1 MTSTPVASPI
11 TTAPTV
17 LDALRSPKLLTR
29 EVLAGIVTA
38 LALIPEAISFS
49 VVAGVDP
56 AVGLFSSFVIAVVI
70 AFVGGR
76 TAMVSAAAG
85 SVALVIAPMIR
96 DHGIEYL
103 VPTIVLGGVFQL
115 VLGFLGVARLMRFIP
130 RSVNVAFVNALAI
143 LIFTAQLPNLFGR
156 DVPVVVWPL
165 TALGIAII
173 VFFPFLTKAVP
184 APLIAVVVV
193 TGITL
198 VAAIDVPT
206 VGDEG
211 ALPDSLPGFNGI
223 TVPIDLDTL
232 RIIAPYAFGMAIVGL
247 IETLLTA
254 QLVDALTDTGS
265 SKWRESWG
273 QGIANVVSA
282 FFGGTGGCAMIGQT
296 VINVKTAG
304 ARTRISTFVAG
315 VAVLV
320 LTVSLHGVV
329 AEIPMAALT
338 AVMIMVC
345 VATFDWHSI
354 RPNTLRRMPLG
365 ETAIMVITVVVV
377 VFTDNLATGVLIGV
391 VLAALVFARRV
402 SHVVTV
408 DRTAHQDPATANAGG
423 TSPGAV
429 VRYRVRGAL
438 FFASSNDLVTR
449 FSYAEDRA
457 LGTPSAPV
465 RVEIDMS
472 EAHIWDAS
480 TVAALDAVELRY
492 RQHDVSV
499 EVSNLN
505 TGSVRLHS
513 RLSGH
518 LG

>member
-1 MTSTPVASPI
+1 MTSASVPVATPAI
-11 TTAPTV
+11 PTV
-17 LDALRSPKLLTR
+17 LGALRSPKLLTR

-56 AVGLFSSFVIAVVI
+56 AVGLFSSFVVAVVI

-76 TAMVSAAAG
+76 PAMVSAAAG
-85 SVALVIAPMIR
+85 SVALVIAPMVR
-96 DHGIEYL
+96 DHGIDYL

-115 VLGFLGVARLMRFIP
+115 VLGFLGVSRLMRFIP

-143 LIFTAQLPNLFGR
+143 LIFTAQLPNLFGH
-156 DVPVVVWPL
+156 DVPAIVWPL

-173 VFFPFLTKAVP
+173 VFFPFLTTAVP

-193 TGITL
+193 TAITL
-198 VAAIDVPT
+198 VAGIDVPT

-211 ALPDSLPGFNGI
+211 SLPDSLPGFNPVA
-223 TVPIDLDTL
+223 VPIDLDTL

-254 QLVDALTDTGS
+254 QLVDAITDTGS

-304 ARTRISTFVAG
+304 ARTRISTFAAG
-315 VAVLV
+315 VSVLV
-320 LTVSLHGVV
+320 LTVSLHGIV
-329 AEIPMAALT
+329 AQIPMAALT
-338 AVMIMVC
+338 AVMVMVC

-354 RPNTLRRMPLG
+354 QPNTLRRMPLG

-402 SHVVTV
+402 SHVVAV
-408 DRTAHQDPATANAGG
+408 DRTVSAGTG
-423 TSPGAV
+423 DAAGPV

-449 FSYAEDRA
+449 FSYPEDRA
-457 LGTPSAPV
+457 LGTPGAPA
-465 RVEIDMS
+465 RVEIDMT
-472 EAHIWDAS
+472 EAHVWDAS
-480 TVAALDAVELRY
+480 TVAALDAVEQRY
-492 RQHDVSV
+492 RQHDTRV
-499 EVSNLN
+499 EVLNLN
-505 TGSVRLHS
+505 TGSVRLHR

>member
-1 MTSTPVASPI
+1 MTIAAARP
-11 TTAPTV
+11 TAPRV

-56 AVGLFSSFVIAVVI
+56 AIGLFSSFVVAVVI

-76 TAMVSAAAG
+76 PAMISAAAG
-85 SVALVIAPMIR
+85 SVALVIAPMVR
-96 DHGIEYL
+96 DHGIAYL

-143 LIFTAQLPNLFGR
+143 LIFTAQLPNLLGHG
-156 DVPVVVWPL
+156 VPFVVWPL
-165 TALGIAII
+165 TALGVAII
-173 VFFPFLTKAVP
+173 VFFPFLTRAVP
-184 APLIAVVVV
+184 APLIAVIVV
-193 TGITL
+193 TGITVL
-198 VAAIDVPT
+198 AAIDVPT

-211 ALPDSLPGFNGI
+211 ALPTALPALNPI
-223 TVPIDLDTL
+223 TVPVDLATL

-265 SKWRESWG
+265 SKWRESCG
-273 QGIANVVSA
+273 QGIANIASA
-282 FFGGTGGCAMIGQT
+282 FLGGTGGCAMIGQT

-315 VAVLV
+315 VSVLV
-320 LTVSLHGVV
+320 LTVTLHTVV
-329 AEIPMAALT
+329 ARIPMAALT

-354 RPNTLRRMPLG
+354 RPRTLRRMPLG
-365 ETAIMVITVVVV
+365 ETAVMVITVVVV
-377 VFTDNLATGVLIGV
+377 VFTDNLATGVLVGV
-391 VLAALVFARRV
+391 VVAALVFARRV
-402 SHVVTV
+402 SHVVAV
-408 DRTAHQDPATANAGG
+408 DRSASADGR
-423 TSPGAV
+423 
-429 VRYRVRGAL
+429 VRYRIRGAL
-438 FFASSNDLVTR
+438 FFASSNDLVDR
-449 FSYAEDRA
+449 FSYAEDPA
-457 LGTPSAPV
+457 DVT
-465 RVEIDMS
+465 IDLS

-480 TVAALDAVELRY
+480 TVAALDAVEQRY
-492 RQHDVSV
+492 AQHGITVRV
-499 EVSNLN
+499 ENMN
-505 TGSVRLHS
+505 TGSLRLHS
-513 RLSGH
+513 RLSGE